1 VRHPGGG
8 PIGASMT
15 GHRVEARRR
24 LRKLTLCAAVL
35 ASGLVASSWVA
46 SGSYASGDQPVSSAK
61 QVSDALKEAQSI
73 THVPADLTPNL
84 SNLNDIE
91 VLDNGDCDANYTAPN
106 VGIDALHFGECTYGD
121 PSGARLLDI
130 FGDGLA
136 GTWLTPIRYAAE
148 RAGWRVRIFYLPAC
162 PAPDLTFYSVATHSP
177 NYACNTF
184 RTAAIAAIRQSH
196 PDMVVVTSSTLQHV
210 TRHRLVT
217 SAQWKAGYSKTLSL
231 LKMAGTKLV
240 VMGDIP
246 YLTKDDPACLATHK
260 SDVQACATPLSVA
273 ETGVLTSAEK
283 RATKASGARYIN
295 PAPWICSKICEPIVG
310 NMRVYDDQY
319 DLSATYAQSL
329 SGVVQTALKLKPA
342 PATPTRG
349 YSLVASDGGVF
360 SLGAAA
366 FNGSEAGA
374 HLNAPIVGIASTP
387 DGRGYWLVASDGG
400 VFSFGNA
407 SFYGS
412 EGGTSLN
419 APIVGIA
426 ATPNGLGYWLVASD
440 GGVFSFGNASF
451 YGSEAGTSLNAPIV
465 GIAATPTGNGYWLV
479 ASDGGIFTFGD
490 ATFHGSETGT
500 PLSAPVVGIATTP
513 DGLGYWLVASDGG
526 VFTFGDAV
534 FHGSEGGTPLNAPIV
549 GITSTSDGVGYTLVA
564 SDGGIFTFGDS
575 AFYGSEAPTHLNAPI
590 VGVW

>member
-1 VRHPGGG
+1 
-8 PIGASMT
+8 MT
-15 GHRVEARRR
+15 GHWVAARRR
-24 LRKLTLCAAVL
+24 LRKLALLAAVL

-46 SGSYASGDQPVSSAK
+46 SGSYASGDQPVLSAK
-61 QVSDALKEAQSI
+61 QVRGALKAAQSI
-73 THVPADLTPNL
+73 THVPADLTPKL

-91 VLDNGDCDANYTAPN
+91 VLDNGDCTANYTAPD

-121 PSGARLLDI
+121 PAGARLLDV

-184 RTAAIAAIRQSH
+184 RKAAIAAIRQTH
-196 PDMVVVTSSTLQHV
+196 PAMVVVTSSTLQHV

-231 LKMAGTKLV
+231 LKMSGTRLV

-246 YLTKDDPACLATHK
+246 YLTKDDPACLLTHR

-273 ETGVLTSAEK
+273 ETGVLRSAEK
-283 RATKASGARYIN
+283 QAAKANGAEYIN
-295 PAPWICSKICEPIVG
+295 PTPWICSKICEPIVG
-310 NMRVYDDQY
+310 NIRVYNDQY

-329 SGVVQTALKLKPA
+329 SGVVQKALKLTPE
-342 PATPTRG
+342 PTTPTRG

-360 SLGAAA
+360 SLGDVA

-374 HLNAPIVGIASTP
+374 QLNAPIVGIAS
-387 DGRGYWLVASDGG
+387 
-400 VFSFGNA
+400 
-407 SFYGS
+407 
-412 EGGTSLN
+412 
-419 APIVGIA
+419 
-426 ATPNGLGYWLVASD
+426 TPNGLGYWLVASD
-440 GGVFSFGNASF
+440 GGVFSFGDASF
-451 YGSEAGTSLNAPIV
+451 YGSAAGAHLNAPIV
-465 GIAATPTGNGYWLV
+465 GIASTPNGLGYWLVASDGGVFSFGDASFYGSAVGTTLNAPIVGITATPTGNGYWLA

-490 ATFHGSETGT
+490 APFYGSEAGT
-500 PLSAPVVGIATTP
+500 PLSAPVVGIASTP

-526 VFTFGDAV
+526 VFTFGKAV

-549 GITSTSDGVGYTLVA
+549 GIRSTSDGGGYTLVA
-564 SDGGIFTFGDS
+564 SDGGIFNFGD
-575 AFYGSEAPTHLNAPI
+575 AVFYGSEAATHLNAPV
-590 VGVW
+590 VGVG